1 MPPAA
6 PRSPIEVVRRQPPAS
21 RARIGGRVV
30 ATDDGADVRLGDGAS
45 GGGTALVHDVTGT
58 LEVRCSPVPLLGS
71 WVVCEGLWD
80 GMRLIETACRV
91 VSVPDGP
98 FPRPGGDFAWA
109 HAEGGRRLRNLLGR
123 AAVLRAIR
131 AFFDQ
136 RAFTEVETPLAV
148 PSPGLDLHLDALE
161 VVGAGAPRW
170 LGTSPEYQMKRLL
183 AAGLPRIYQIGR
195 CFRRG
200 ELGQRHHPEFT
211 MLEWYRSFAG
221 MQEVMRDTEELVAHV
236 ARSLHDGATVVPAR
250 EGLLDLTPPW
260 ERLTLA
266 EAFDRYAGTRLDDAL
281 ASEEHFFR
289 LLTERVEPQL
299 GRGRPTFLTGW
310 PASMASLARLDP
322 QQPGIAERVEAFVD
336 GMELSNGF
344 SELIDAQE
352 QRARLLRDQRER
364 AALGKEVYPIDERFL
379 DALSEGI
386 PPSGGNALGVD
397 RLVMLVLRAA
407 HIDDVVAIPPARL

>member
-1 MPPAA
+1 MAQSA
-6 PRSPIEVVRRQPPAS
+6 PRSPIDVVRRQPPAS

-30 ATDDGADVRLGDGAS
+30 GAAEGA
-45 GGGTALVHDVTGT
+45 ALVQDVTGS
-58 LEVRCSPVPLLGS
+58 LEVRCQPAPLPGA

-80 GMRLIETACRV
+80 GARLIEAACQV

-98 FPRPGGDFAWA
+98 FPRPDGDFAWA
-109 HAEGGRRLRNLLGR
+109 HAAGGHRLRNLR
-123 AAVLRAIR
+123 ARASVLRAVR

-183 AAGLPRIYQIGR
+183 AAGLPRIYQVSR

-221 MQEVMRDTEELVAHV
+221 MHEIMRDTEDLVAHV
-236 ARSLHDGATVVPAR
+236 ARALHDGTTVVPAQ
-250 EGLLDLTPPW
+250 EGLLELAPPW
-260 ERLTLA
+260 ERLTLR
-266 EAFDRYAGTRLDDAL
+266 EAFDRYAGMSLDAAL
-281 ASEEHFFR
+281 ASEELFFR
-289 LLTERVEPQL
+289 MLSERVEPQL

-322 QQPGIAERVEAFVD
+322 QDPSVAERVEAFVD

-344 SELIDAQE
+344 SELIDARE
-352 QRARLLRDQRER
+352 QRARLLRDQAAR
-364 AALGKEVYPIDERFL
+364 AAEGKAVYPVDERFL
-379 DALSEGI
+379 GALAEGI

-397 RLVMLVLRAA
+397 RLVMLVLGAR